1 MTKRRYRWRGNNRQ
15 GQSMTGEMNASHK
28 AEVRE
33 WLVQQRIRPTNIQR
47 QFTAP
52 SWLSL
57 KPKPRIQAREITRI
71 TRQLATLLHS
81 GVPLL
86 QAFAILDR
94 GESNSALKMLIRD
107 VQSQVEGGLTLNNA
121 LRRHPEF
128 DALYCNLV
136 AAGEVAGM
144 LDVMLEELANHLEKT
159 EALRVTLRSALI
171 YPCAVLT
178 IAVLVLVLILVFVVP
193 AFQNIFA
200 AFDAELPWLT
210 RVVIGLSES
219 LQQNGLLV
227 ITTISVS
234 VVWLK
239 HQIKQRTAWQQIVH
253 RFVLGIPIAGP
264 LTRHACT
271 ARWTRTLAILFAA
284 GVPLTEALESVEGV
298 TGNLLFQ
305 SATKSFHAQLMQGTS
320 LSQALES
327 RHDLFPSM
335 VVQMCAIGEES
346 GALDHMLAKTA
357 EHYEREVDHTVMRL
371 STLLEPFI
379 MVVLGLLIGGL
390 VMALYLPIFQLGQ
403 VV

>member
-1 MTKRRYRWRGNNRQ
+1 MTKKHYRWRGRDRQ
-15 GQSMTGEMNASHK
+15 GRLVAGEMHANHK
-28 AEVRE
+28 NEVSEQLRH
-33 WLVQQRIRPTNIQR
+33 QRIRATQIQR
-47 QFTAP
+47 QFTPLA
-52 SWLSL
+52 WLTL
-57 KPKPRIQAREITRI
+57 KTKQRVQTRDVTRL
-71 TRQLATLLHS
+71 TRQLATLLQA

-94 GESNSALKMLIRD
+94 GEHNASVKVVIRD
-107 VQSQVEGGLTLNNA
+107 VQTQLEGGVSLNTA
-121 LRRHPEF
+121 LRRHSEF

-136 AAGEVAGM
+136 AVGEVAGM
-144 LDVMLEELANHLEKT
+144 LDVMLENLANHLEKT
-159 EALRVTLRSALI
+159 EALRATLRSTLM
-171 YPCAVLT
+171 YPCAVLG
-178 IAVLVLVLILVFVVP
+178 IAVAVLALILVFVVP
-193 AFQNIFA
+193 AFQTIFA
-200 AFDAELPWLT
+200 SFGAELPWLT

-219 LQQNGLLV
+219 AKQYGL
-227 ITTISVS
+227 IAF
-234 VVWLK
+234 VVVGASAFGL
-239 HQIKQRTAWQQIVH
+239 HRQIKQRLIWQQFVH
-253 RFVLGIPIAGP
+253 RYVLRIPIAGP

-271 ARWTRTLAILFAA
+271 ARWTRTLATLFAA
-284 GVPLTEALESVEGV
+284 GVPLTEALESVQGV

-305 SATKSFHAQLMQGTS
+305 SATLAMQSQLMQGAS
-320 LSQALES
+320 LSQALE
-327 RHDLFPSM
+327 DCQGLFPQM